1 MAYTVDQ
8 LVVDIQE
15 AYTDCSDAKA
25 LRHINAA
32 LGSFLQDV
40 DAVANTETN
49 TSVVA
54 GTHTYA
60 LVKEYGKIM
69 DVTWWMSSASV
80 KSLLPLSAAEYD
92 SWLRGLR
99 NYDPTS
105 GTPTHYFV
113 EPKYTTLGVQP
124 IIQAITFYPCPG
136 TSTTAGYPKFSVTGT
151 AHVLLIAGESLPNF
165 ILDPEW
171 LKQEVLWK
179 LASEAQ
185 HFDEASFRQKVAY
198 DLRTRQARALS
209 SIQARTVQHLDFPL
223 SGGDSSF

>member
-1 MAYTVDQ
+1 MAYTLDQ
-8 LVVDIQE
+8 LVNDIQE

-25 LRHINAA
+25 IRLVNGAI
-32 LGSFLQDV
+32 GGFLQDV

-54 GTHTYA
+54 GTHNYELA
-60 LVKEYGKIM
+60 KQYGKIV
-69 DVTWWMSSASV
+69 DVTWWFSATSV
-80 KSLLPLSAAEYD
+80 KSLIPMSAAEYD

-105 GTPTHYFV
+105 GDPTHYFI
-113 EPKYTTLGVQP
+113 EPKYHSLGTQP
-124 IIQAITFYPCPG
+124 VVTNIFFWPCPG

-151 AHVLLIAGESLPNF
+151 AHVLLVSGDSLPDF

-171 LKQEVLWK
+171 LKEEALWK
-179 LASEAQ
+179 LAMEAQ
-185 HFDEASFRQKVAY
+185 KFEEAKMRKEVAY
-198 DLRTRQARALS
+198 ELRTRQARALS

-223 SGGDSSF
+223 SGGDMTF